1 MPAATPPT
9 QPRPP
14 SLTAPPPRWRPS
26 ARSDRRHRPVADT
39 PRPGRRPAPVAER
52 SPAGDGA
59 GPPWQRAARQ
69 MAGGEGGGERPPL
82 GSKSPGLTLT
92 LIPTPI
98 LPGAGLCSANSQWRV
113 KTRGVGGKTRD
124 GADGDEDG
132 HGHPPHPCHVR
143 HVGEIWAEKDTGL

>member
-69 MAGGEGGGERPPL
+69 MAGGEGGGGRAAALGVKVPRPDVDPNPNPDPARGWSL
-82 GSKSPGLTLT
+82 LSQF
-92 LIPTPI
+92 PTE
-98 LPGAGLCSANSQWRV
+98 GED
-113 KTRGVGGKTRD
+113 TRGGRQNQGWGGR
-124 GADGDEDG
+124 G
-132 HGHPPHPCHVR
+132 
-143 HVGEIWAEKDTGL
+143 